1 MYARKVN
8 GRTLTLG
15 VSGKLWEGSLIMID
29 SESESSWSHM
39 LGEAMRGPLQGEKLT
54 PIPSVMTSWKTWK
67 SEHPATTVCVM
78 PRTSSVYVLADMDRD
93 RGHVIGLSQDG
104 RSRTWDISLLHD
116 HPVVN
121 DMFGKL
127 PVLVVFHQPSYT
139 TVIYDR
145 TVAGKTLTFEG
156 TPGELDDRDTGS
168 RWNFLT
174 GVAESGPLKGTKLTQ
189 LHGIIS
195 DAAAWEIYH
204 SVNSTT
210 WHPPARGNPD
220 KR

>member
-15 VSGKLWEGSLIMID
+15 VSGKLWEGSLIMIV